1 MARVRNC
8 AKKVLTFKFFVSFDL
23 HHIQN
28 YKLQAYYDPTDEP
41 VNQRP
46 FTFDMEF
53 DNLPTKQLRNMIF
66 AEAVR
71 FKRKML
77 KETDL

>member
-1 MARVRNC
+1 MIS
-8 AKKVLTFKFFVSFDL
+8 TP
-23 HHIQN
+23 
-28 YKLQAYYDPTDEP
+28 QAYYDPSDEP
-41 VNQRP
+41 VNERP

>member
-1 MARVRNC
+1 MAGEG
-8 AKKVLTFKFFVSFDL
+8 KVTDEVMIST
-23 HHIQN
+23 
-28 YKLQAYYDPTDEP
+28 QAYYDPSDEP
-41 VNQRP
+41 VNERP

>member
-1 MARVRNC
+1 MTFLHFPSSHCNREA
-8 AKKVLTFKFFVSFDL
+8 LFPFTFKIAA
-23 HHIQN
+23 IQ
-28 YKLQAYYDPTDEP
+28 LQAYYDPTDEP

-46 FTFDMEF
+46 FTFDMEL

>member
-1 MARVRNC
+1 M
-8 AKKVLTFKFFVSFDL
+8 
-23 HHIQN
+23 
-28 YKLQAYYDPTDEP
+28 QAYYDPTDEP
-41 VNQRP
+41 VNQQP
-46 FTFDMEF
+46 FTFDMEL

>member
-1 MARVRNC
+1 MSPYTS
-8 AKKVLTFKFFVSFDL
+8 LL
-23 HHIQN
+23 P
-28 YKLQAYYDPTDEP
+28 LQAYYDPTDEP

-46 FTFDMEF
+46 FTFDMEL